1 MILRKKKTN
10 FTIYLWFLEVVIYG
24 IKNNFSIEFSKCNR
38 KKQAKSGFFL
48 RFCIARNNNNFIY
61 NENNIYAHTV
71 VLIEHK
77 DFDHAPKRQFY
88 IIFRR
93 LYIPIPHV
101 LCMMMTSIVIRYN
114 SMFNIFCSFSVCLN
128 IIFFLFFCLLFN
140 ISSLRYVSEFL
151 CDQQYAKHQK
161 ELVLDLHLSIV

>member
-1 MILRKKKTN
+1 M
-10 FTIYLWFLEVVIYG
+10 VIYG

-128 IIFFLFFCLLFN
+128 IIFFLFFCLLTFHLFGTFLN
-140 ISSLRYVSEFL
+140 FYVTNNTQNTRKNSCSICIYLLFSI
-151 CDQQYAKHQK
+151 AKREKKTQP
-161 ELVLDLHLSIV
+161 IR